1 MATRDKPVGQKR
13 TTFQE
18 LAKLAQVS
26 QATVSR
32 IAAGRPN
39 VDTAIRDRV
48 MQTARTV
55 GLDLD
60 RRRDESNRTIAFV
73 LGNRD
78 VLHSFHARV
87 LAGAESHA
95 AAHDWEMFH
104 LTLRYQPGT
113 PIRELKLP
121 QVLQRRAHVRGLI
134 LAGVNSMNLLHALQ
148 QRHIPF
154 SVLGNN
160 LLGDRQPDFCDL
172 VYSDDVQGGHDVT
185 THLLAQGHRHIWYI
199 GDTRMP
205 WFTRCGTGYRQAM
218 TQAGLEARVC
228 EFHSDGRELGY
239 LGAKSL
245 LSQRVPVSAIFAG
258 SDQVAAGVYAAL
270 REARVAIPDDIS
282 VVGFSDSEAAI
293 LHPALTS
300 VREFPEELGRQLAA
314 FTLNRIRD
322 PAQPA
327 RQLTIPT
334 QLVVRESTRA
344 VAPSSV

>member
-1 MATRDKPVGQKR
+1 MRQKR
-13 TTFQE
+13 PTFQE
-18 LAKLAQVS
+18 LAKLANVS

-39 VDTAIRDRV
+39 VDSTIRERV
-48 MQTARTV
+48 QQTARNL

-60 RRRDESNRTIAFV
+60 RRRDDSSRTLAFV

-87 LAGAESHA
+87 LAGAESYA

-113 PIRELKLP
+113 PTRELRLP
-121 QVLQRRAHVRGLI
+121 QILQRRSHVRGLI

-160 LLGDRQPDFCDL
+160 LLGDDLPDFCDL
-172 VYSDDVQGGHDVT
+172 VYSDDVRGGFDVT
-185 THLLAQGHRHIWYI
+185 THLIGLGHRHIWFI

-205 WFTRCGTGYRQAM
+205 WFTRCGTGYQQAM
-218 TQAGLEARVC
+218 AQAGLEPHVC

-245 LSQRVPVSAIFAG
+245 LSPRVPASAIFAG

-270 REARVAIPDDIS
+270 REARVAVPDDIS

-293 LHPALTS
+293 LLPALTS

-314 FTLNRIRD
+314 FALSRIRD

-334 QLVVRESTRA
+334 QLVVRESTHA
-344 VAPSSV
+344 AAPSFV